1 MHTTRFKKKIL
12 RLKFAQQKSDEIL
25 NFAIFLEEDNPN
37 SFFSFTV
44 SLDLSMLTFICKI
57 DLPTAFST
65 EFGAM
70 CNNDIFLSFF
80 AEVCLCS
87 HI

>member
-1 MHTTRFKKKIL
+1 MHTARFKKKIL

-44 SLDLSMLTFICKI
+44 VRFLPLVIDHNHGYKSL
-57 DLPTAFST
+57 PW
-65 EFGAM
+65 
-70 CNNDIFLSFF
+70 
-80 AEVCLCS
+80 
-87 HI
+87 

>member
-1 MHTTRFKKKIL
+1 MHTTRFGKNIL

-44 SLDLSMLTFICKI
+44 VRFLPLVIDHNHGYKSL
-57 DLPTAFST
+57 PW
-65 EFGAM
+65 
-70 CNNDIFLSFF
+70 
-80 AEVCLCS
+80 
-87 HI
+87 

>member
-1 MHTTRFKKKIL
+1 MTPT
-12 RLKFAQQKSDEIL
+12 
-25 NFAIFLEEDNPN
+25 
-37 SFFSFTV
+37 FTV

-57 DLPTAFST
+57 NLPTAFST
-65 EFGAM
+65 AFEAM

-87 HI
+87 YIWLLQHKDLNKCQYKCLLNKQFESYRILGLESLKKFV